1 MNAKSLL
8 KAAAIGAGLT
18 ILLIGIAVA
27 QTTPPAP
34 AAPPAAA
41 PPAAATPATPAA
53 PTMTRRE
60 IADACRAEIK
70 SDLRG
75 PERREAMRQCV
86 EKKRESAG
94 LNRREDRR
102 ADRETRRGE
111 RRAMFQDCRKEFA
124 EQRLTEAE
132 RRDAI
137 QGCLAK
143 KDPRQARMLECRKQ
157 AEDKKLERGSREFR
171 QHMRSCNQA
180 G

>member
-34 AAPPAAA
+34 AAPPVAA
-41 PPAAATPATPAA
+41 PPAAAAPAA
-53 PTMTRRE
+53 PSPPTMTRRE

-70 SDLRG
+70 ADLRG

-111 RRAMFQDCRKEFA
+111 RRAMMQECRKEFA

-143 KDPRQARMLECRKQ
+143 KDPRFARMQECRKQ
-157 AEDKKLERGSREFR
+157 AEEKKLERGSREFR

>member
-1 MNAKSLL
+1 MNAKSFL
-8 KAAAIGAGLT
+8 KAAALGAGLT

-34 AAPPAAA
+34 APQAPT

-102 ADRETRRGE
+102 ADRETRRGDRQAIRQE
-111 RRAMFQDCRKEFA
+111 CGKEFA

-137 QGCLAK
+137 QGCVAK
-143 KDPRQARMLECRKQ
+143 KDPRQAKMLDCRKQ
-157 AEDKKLERGSREFR
+157 AEEKKLERGSREFR
-171 QHMRSCNQA
+171 RHMRACNQA

>member
-1 MNAKSLL
+1 MNAKSIL
-8 KAAAIGAGLT
+8 KTAILGAGLT
-18 ILLIGIAVA
+18 ILLIGMAVA

-34 AAPPAAA
+34 APQTPAPPAAA
-41 PPAAATPATPAA
+41 APAA
-53 PTMTRRE
+53 PVAPTMSRRE
-60 IADACRAEIK
+60 IAQACRAEIK

-75 PERREAMRQCV
+75 SERREAMRQCV

-102 ADRETRRGE
+102 AERETHRSE
-111 RRAMFQDCRKEFA
+111 TRAVRQDCRKEFA

-137 QGCLAK
+137 QGCVAK
-143 KDPRQARMLECRKQ
+143 KDPRQAKMLECRKQ
-157 AEDKKLERGSREFR
+157 ADEKKLERGSREFR
-171 QHMRSCNQA
+171 QHMRACNRA